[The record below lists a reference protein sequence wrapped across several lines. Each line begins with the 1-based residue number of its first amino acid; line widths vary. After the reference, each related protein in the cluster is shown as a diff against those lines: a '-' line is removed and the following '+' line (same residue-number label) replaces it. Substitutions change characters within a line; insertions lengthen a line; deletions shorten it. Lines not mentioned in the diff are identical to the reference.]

1 MDILYFSQTLF
12 YLTFSLLIIVVG
24 VMSAYIVYNIFIL
37 VRNLKKISDNVEHAS
52 SEIKDNIMEIFDR
65 LSSFPF
71 LSMFMHKKKVKKGR
85 KKRTTK

>member
-12 YLTFSLLIIVVG
+12 YLTFSLLLIVVG
-24 VMSAYIVYNIFIL
+24 VMGIYIVYNIFIL

-65 LSSFPF
+65 LSHFPF
-71 LSMFMHKKKVKKGR
+71 LSMFMHKKPVKKGR
-85 KKRTTK
+85 KKKTTK